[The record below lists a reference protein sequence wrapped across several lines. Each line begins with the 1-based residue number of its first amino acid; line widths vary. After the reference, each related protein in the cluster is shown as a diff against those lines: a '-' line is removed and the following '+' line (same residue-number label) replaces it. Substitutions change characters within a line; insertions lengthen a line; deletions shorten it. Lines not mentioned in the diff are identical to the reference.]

1 MNVVGFMSANI
12 TTKRKPF
19 PKHAAARNGAHKPV
33 EKTTP
38 LIALLD
44 RIAER
49 GKSIPPE
56 IRDAIWEDLKAKD
69 FCAGSGPIPNAG

>member
-1 MNVVGFMSANI
+1 MSTNT
-12 TTKRKPF
+12 TTKRKPI
-19 PKHAAARNGAHKPV
+19 PRLPPVRSGAQKHT

-56 IRDAIWEDLKAKD
+56 ISDAIWEDLKAKD
-69 FCAGSGPIPNAG
+69 FCAGRGPIPNAG